1 MVPTIDQYIATCI
14 RALGEVVLPA
24 IDKSDS
30 MALEQTQLVI
40 GLLALMAEHWDKTLL
55 LEMAELR
62 AHLQLGRALEAAA
75 AGGAATHAALE
86 ASRRATASMAP
97 LASVDIPTQ
106 AELRTANVALRT
118 SITELLAAAR
128 SDGAAEFRSRAT
140 ALVIAHAAEQNRL
153 ARSWFA
159 KSHLD
164 ADWRRLPSVVELLTR
179 AAQPGSG

>member
-1 MVPTIDQYIATCI
+1 MVPTIDQYIDTCI

-30 MALEQTQLVI
+30 MALEQAQLVI
-40 GLLALMAEHWDKTLL
+40 GLLTLMAEHWDKTLL
-55 LEMAELR
+55 LEMVELR

-75 AGGAATHAALE
+75 AGGAATHAAFE
-86 ASRRATASMAP
+86 TSCRATASLAP
-97 LASVDIPTQ
+97 LASIDIPTH

-118 SITELLAAAR
+118 SITGLLAAAR
-128 SDGAAEFRSRAT
+128 SDGATEFRSRAT

-164 ADWRRLPSVVELLTR
+164 ADWNRLPPIAQLLMR